1 MTDSCLKLLLTVTE
15 EDIKIKE
22 DLLKNNI
29 FSRLAGSLRRQ
40 KNLLGEN
47 LILYGALVVTLVHEN
62 ENAQCQAKSSG
73 CLACLLYI
81 LKRLLDEVECRGLPC
96 KKTEILICAVIS
108 SYKNPWNLGNQT
120 ESGCIIPKVLV
131 LDCLDLKPKVPE
143 QTAEWLWTFLKSTLE
158 KNIENQE
165 IFMNRAGLS
174 ILFSTLILQCNQTPR
189 FRLTGEDY
197 LFYYKSLIY
206 LPDNQILENYLPGSV
221 VYFFKDKFLIQTIYL
236 NLQRV
241 TEDKNPEEI
250 SLLLPKITALLV
262 MFKSH
267 RDFLQLASSYCC
279 IVILFNVVNTCNASA
294 MRNVALFLETLT
306 KEVPLSLQ
314 LTQSFGRIEKTKIV
328 KRLRKSMK
336 VAFQDGVKDLRY
348 KKILTRIITLI
359 TDKVRMSYSDEAD
372 PNSLITET
380 DFCILHGPI
389 QDSLDSV
396 DIKGTSF
403 IPLNLKRSQMM
414 RPKRIVKR
422 GGFTAKFIFRSCL
435 GLFINLAVLLLPKI
449 VKNFQD

>member
-1 MTDSCLKLLLTVTE
+1 MKSLYPCAAAVLRDFYISTCPKKKVQLLTILNDIFKFDRDELSYAYQMGDIISLSEHLKDVDQEMTDSCLKLLLTVTE

-29 FSRLAGSLRRQ
+29 FNRLAGALRRQ

-81 LKRLLDEVECRGLPC
+81 LKRLLVRLSEERG
-96 KKTEILICAVIS
+96 T
-108 SYKNPWNLGNQT
+108 NP
-120 ESGCIIPKVLV
+120 SV
-131 LDCLDLKPKVPE
+131 
-143 QTAEWLWTFLKSTLE
+143 FL
-158 KNIENQE
+158 
-165 IFMNRAGLS
+165 R
-174 ILFSTLILQCNQTPR
+174 
-189 FRLTGEDY
+189 
-197 LFYYKSLIY
+197 
-206 LPDNQILENYLPGSV
+206 
-221 VYFFKDKFLIQTIYL
+221 

-294 MRNVALFLETLT
+294 MRNVALFLESLT

-314 LTQSFGRIEKTKIV
+314 LTRSFGRIEKTKIV
-328 KRLRKSMK
+328 THLTKSMK
-336 VAFQDGVKDLRY
+336 VAFQDGVRDLRY
-348 KKILTRIITLI
+348 KKILTRIIALI

-372 PNSLITET
+372 QNSLVTET
-380 DFCILHGPI
+380 DFCILHGPV

-396 DIKGTSF
+396 DIKDTSF
-403 IPLNLKRSQMM
+403 IALNLKRSQMM

-422 GGFTAKFIFRSCL
+422 GGFKTKFIFRSCL